1 MTISVH
7 EEMNPLKRSTMED
20 GHLVLKPS
28 TWNCYDPNMW
38 FLGVYDGH
46 GGRDIVNFV
55 DLHRNIVIEL
65 NHGRSCIPSDE
76 QTQTRK
82 KRKLSTKENYCS
94 ENIDNASIPERL
106 ERGFLITDIE
116 SYQENIMAS
125 GSTALVCLVTKE
137 KESDESDNENIVIY
151 AAGVGDTRCVL
162 SCLPQA
168 DKNVS
173 KSSTLVQRLSTD
185 HRASD
190 PKEQQRVDSSGGF
203 VFKNRVLGILSVSR
217 SLGDHKLKQFVIGR
231 PDVTVTKLSQDQIQ
245 TKTLNHQGK
254 RTSQTRTR
262 TRTITSD
269 ISQHTKEDE
278 AFLILA
284 CDGLWDVFTDEEAV
298 NVVKKYMQFD
308 FHSGSFA
315 RSSSASATTKSLSYN
330 EKKQNISQ
338 YLVREAL
345 KRGSSDNVTVVVAWL
360 ADFFP

>member
-1 MTISVH
+1 M
-7 EEMNPLKRSTMED
+7 
-20 GHLVLKPS
+20 
-28 TWNCYDPNMW
+28 
-38 FLGVYDGH
+38 
-46 GGRDIVNFV
+46 
-55 DLHRNIVIEL
+55 

-173 KSSTLVQRLSTD
+173 KSSPLVQRLSTD

-217 SLGDHKLKQFVIGR
+217 SLGECFLWTCTFLI
-231 PDVTVTKLSQDQIQ
+231 PFYINIFL
-245 TKTLNHQGK
+245 
-254 RTSQTRTR
+254 RTSSHKHHNFFISLISFVMMFNRRQQTETIRDRKTR
-262 TRTITSD
+262 RYSHKIESRSNSNKN
-269 ISQHTKEDE
+269 IQSSRKEN
-278 AFLILA
+278 
-284 CDGLWDVFTDEEAV
+284 FTDE
-298 NVVKKYMQFD
+298 
-308 FHSGSFA
+308 
-315 RSSSASATTKSLSYN
+315 N
-330 EKKQNISQ
+330 ENKN
-338 YLVREAL
+338 YH
-345 KRGSSDNVTVVVAWL
+345 
-360 ADFFP
+360 